1 LPFFSCKTQ
10 NDLNKHINLKHD
22 ENRTE
27 YSCDE
32 CEFKTKDVNSMKRHM
47 LKFHMNN
54 ENALD
59 FKDGQQFSSSYM
71 CHVEGCGKV
80 YCQGTTLSKH
90 LKTTHNFQWPSGHS
104 RFRYKLESDGF
115 YRLQTLRYE
124 SIELVELLNKN
135 PQTVADTTSDIN
147 DLITNE
153 QETTIVNCEN
163 LIQVSN
169 FSAQDTNT
177 FLNDNNNDNNNANQ
191 ATFVEL
197 EKVSIIQTDN
207 KNQNQRIDFDLENF
221 FTNSNLL
228 NATNTNTNTI
238 NSDPATYTCI
248 NEPNNSLVV
257 SNSINDY
264 KMFSIERYIDDS
276 SRF

>member
-1 LPFFSCKTQ
+1 
-10 NDLNKHINLKHD
+10 
-22 ENRTE
+22 
-27 YSCDE
+27 
-32 CEFKTKDVNSMKRHM
+32 M
-47 LKFHMNN
+47 
-54 ENALD
+54 
-59 FKDGQQFSSSYM
+59 
-71 CHVEGCGKV
+71 
-80 YCQGTTLSKH
+80 
-90 LKTTHNFQWPSGHS
+90 
-104 RFRYKLESDGF
+104 
-115 YRLQTLRYE
+115 
-124 SIELVELLNKN
+124 NKN

-147 DLITNE
+147 DLIPNE
-153 QETTIVNCEN
+153 QETTIINSEN

-177 FLNDNNNDNNNANQ
+177 FLNDNNNDNNNNNNNDANQ
-191 ATFVEL
+191 TTFVEL

-228 NATNTNTNTI
+228 NATNTNTNTL
-238 NSDPATYTCI
+238 NSDPTFTCI
-248 NEPNNSLVV
+248 NEPNNSIVV